1 MPDDC
6 VLALYIRHHWPSSQ
20 LALQVDLAVEPT
32 RRADMMLH
40 SDGMRSLPQLHV
52 NDKV

>member
-6 VLALYIRHHWPSSQ
+6 VLALYIRHHRPSSQ